1 MNLADWIKENLAGK
15 EDGNYTI
22 NISVF
27 GSDLEVVSG
36 GEIIKN
42 EIKTK

>member
-1 MNLADWIKENLAGK
+1 MNLADWVKENLAGK

-27 GSDLEVVSG
+27 GGDLEVVT

-42 EIKTK
+42 ENKTK